1 MSEMRVCTKPDAP
14 AVSPRAPKLFTDPQR
29 ELIGTLLG
37 ERIITKPVHTELSQ
51 MIGTMRTTKDASRII
66 NKLIKQPRKDPR

>member
-1 MSEMRVCTKPDAP
+1 MIDKRGTVADMKT
-14 AVSPRAPKLFTDPQR
+14 FTDPQK

-37 ERIITKPVHTELSQ
+37 ERIITAPVHAQLSQ
-51 MIGTMRTTKDASRII
+51 MIGDMRTTKDASKII